1 MADLIM
7 AFFYLIGG
15 ILSNGQPD
23 SDSSPRWEGGR
34 NINRNNKR
42 PYWNSKS

>member
-23 SDSSPRWEGGR
+23 SDSSPGGR

-42 PYWNSKS
+42 PYWNSKNN